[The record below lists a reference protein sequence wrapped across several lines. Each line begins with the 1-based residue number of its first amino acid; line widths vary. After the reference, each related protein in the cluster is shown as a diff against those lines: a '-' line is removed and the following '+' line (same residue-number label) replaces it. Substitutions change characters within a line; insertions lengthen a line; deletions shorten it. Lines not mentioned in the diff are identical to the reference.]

1 MINKR
6 SILACLMALLMTFLA
21 SCGEPAPPPTY
32 SDADLQKIDQYKAG
46 LVELRDRMEE
56 DLETLIQKEK
66 WIDVGTFIHGP
77 LGDLR
82 YKTNY
87 LTQSLLLPKDKEPVL
102 DAADDLFGELEEL
115 DAAASDGNYKEAV
128 KEYAEAV
135 RDFDTYLDLI
145 PKPSST

>member
-32 SDADLQKIDQYKAG
+32 SDADLQNIDQYKAG
-46 LVELRDRMEE
+46 LVELRDRMGELQDFIQEE
-56 DLETLIQKEK
+56 D
-66 WIDVGTFIHGP
+66 WVNVGTFIHGP
-77 LGDLR
+77 LGELR

-87 LTQSLLLPKDKEPVL
+87 LTQSLLLPDDREPVL
-102 DAADDLFGELEEL
+102 DAAKDLFLQLETL
-115 DAAASDGNYKEAV
+115 DAAATEGDYKVAV
-128 KEYAEAV
+128 KESAEAI
-135 RDFDTYLDLI
+135 RDFDAFLDLI